1 MLLIDNLKKKEK
13 LNFFRLKF
21 FKVLTEILNIFNFNL
36 RFNYTGLD
44 YEFFN
49 WLFHVLYLF
58 IYTGIWFF
66 YISNRVTITPRNSEG
81 ESAKEVVLTIPSEK
95 EVVSPAQHFTV
106 HLHSNDNKDGVSR
119 ISRMIWMP
127 PDSSLK
133 IDSYTL
139 FWCKKSDS
147 IFCDVSYYFYKVF

>member
-49 WLFHVLYLF
+49 
-58 IYTGIWFF
+58 
-66 YISNRVTITPRNSEG
+66 
-81 ESAKEVVLTIPSEK
+81 
-95 EVVSPAQHFTV
+95 
-106 HLHSNDNKDGVSR
+106 
-119 ISRMIWMP
+119 
-127 PDSSLK
+127 
-133 IDSYTL
+133 
-139 FWCKKSDS
+139 
-147 IFCDVSYYFYKVF
+147 